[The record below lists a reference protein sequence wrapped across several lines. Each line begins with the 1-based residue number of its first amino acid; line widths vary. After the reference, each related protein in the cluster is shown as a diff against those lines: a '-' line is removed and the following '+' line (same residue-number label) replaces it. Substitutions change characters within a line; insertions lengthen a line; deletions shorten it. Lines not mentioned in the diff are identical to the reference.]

1 MARQPGTR
9 TVQGELETA
18 LERVLRRP
26 VETVA
31 AGRTDAGVHA
41 RHQVVSFA
49 TEAVIQPDRLRR
61 SLNALLG
68 GEVAVTSVMA
78 VADDFD
84 ARFSARWRS
93 YRYQILNDATGD
105 PLLRHV
111 TWHVITPLDVAAMNG
126 AASELIGVHDFASFC
141 RHAEGRGTVR
151 EVWEAEWAPEG
162 RLVIFSIRAGAFC
175 HQMVRSIVGLCVDVG
190 LGRRRPEEI
199 PEILARRDRQAAGQI
214 APPHGL
220 ILWEVGY

>member
-1 MARQPGTR
+1 MARQPGIR

-26 VETVA
+26 VETVV

-49 TEAVIQPDRLRR
+49 TEAAIQPDRLRR
-61 SLNALLG
+61 SLDALLG
-68 GEVAVTSVMA
+68 GEVEVTSVMA

-93 YRYQILNDATGD
+93 YRYQILNAATGD

-111 TWHVITPLDVAAMNG
+111 TWHVIAPLDVAAMNG

-151 EVWEAEWAPEG
+151 EVWEAEWIPEG